1 MKRTLQLC
9 IGHDAVYKPADTGD
23 DTFVLYNCS
32 NGDLTEPA
40 QIKNSWSR
48 QITLPGTPAND
59 IIFGGMNRHD
69 RATNFRDPGGNGIY
83 FDPSVRTPFQL
94 FDDTGALV
102 DDGYL
107 KLDEIVEQGPDHSY
121 KVTLYG
127 GLGGFLYSL
136 SYDEYGNRRSLADLV
151 YKAHFSEGGA
161 VQDLGFTINY
171 ETVRDAWDF
180 LSQNGGPHYLKDNK
194 WDFIN
199 FAPCYNGYPSG
210 QFSADKV
217 LVDAQRTG
225 LPFIDGDFHPYGS
238 GRTVLVS
245 LPSKKTEWEVGDL
258 RSYLQRPVLRF
269 GAVLAAIADPENNG
283 GYEVELDE
291 TIFDPVL
298 ANNGYVWGTWLTLPL
313 LTTMKVHRDPG
324 AATSFAVIVGQN
336 PIPTNVG
343 AATDFR
349 IEVAPKIGAGTGDR
363 YLHTDYGALVVN
375 WIEVKATFY
384 DSHGLAQLVKTVR
397 FGSLVDG
404 NAQPVAQITNVGHFD
419 ASGNWTGAP
428 AVFEWSNPEG
438 IGNETYARVDIAV
451 TDGSYVAYGYSDPL
465 PGYVWNDPDDY
476 DDRTAYTDTP
486 QLSGQY
492 NVSGIDGVRS
502 NVPVSAADLLKTEHT
517 PAEYLLSFV
526 KMLGLRLFFDP
537 ARKKVTV
544 SDRGYR
550 YAMTPIDLTRR
561 INRGK
566 PLTTTPLAFDKR
578 WYQFGLDYSR
588 GEWAQYYKNKYGF
601 DFGDQ
606 RVDTGY
612 DFDAGTKAVMEG
624 VIFRGAVQILERSK
638 FFMQFANGGTYPPGV
653 FLDQGATYDLFD
665 YSGNTKQMPVPFP
678 RVGGTPLNPTYP
690 GFDLFDKPQFHN
702 ADNAGYDE
710 RDTLILFDGMVS
722 FTSGTYILTDDTQ
735 LMMQLNNDTPCWNLA
750 SGYSI
755 AEAPHFTRYGRY
767 CLDFGI
773 PAEIPVPD
781 LDPSNWTGIY
791 GMRWRSFIGD
801 RLDVNTRVVRCW
813 VNWDGY
819 QVGPDLL
826 KNFYWFDGAI
836 WSLNKIINYS
846 LTTWDDT
853 ECEFIRVQNKINYY

>member
-1 MKRTLQLC
+1 MKRTLQLF
-9 IGHDAVYKPADTGD
+9 IGDPPFCHPADTGD
-23 DTFVLYNCS
+23 DTFVLYNWS

-69 RATNFRDPGGNGIY
+69 RATNFGASGDGIY

-136 SYDEYGNRRSLADLV
+136 SYDEYGNRRTLADLV

-217 LVDAQRTG
+217 LVDVQRTG
-225 LPFIDGDFHPYGS
+225 LPFIDGDFHPYGG
-238 GRTVLVS
+238 GRDVLVS

-283 GYEVELDE
+283 GYDVELDE

-336 PIPTNVG
+336 TIPTLSG
-343 AATDFR
+343 AAMDFR
-349 IEVAPKIGAGTGDR
+349 IEVVPKIGAGSGNR
-363 YLHTDYGALVVN
+363 YLYAVANETVIN

-384 DSHGLAQLVKTVR
+384 DTHNVQRLVKTVR
-397 FGSLVDG
+397 FGSLIDA
-404 NAQPVAQITNVGHFD
+404 NAQPVAMINNVGYFD

-428 AVFEWSNPEG
+428 AVFEWSNPDG
-438 IGNETYARVDIAV
+438 IGNETYGRVVISV
-451 TDGSYVAYGYSDPL
+451 SDGSYISAGYGSPL
-465 PGYVWNDPDDY
+465 AGNVWTDPDNVFSFV
-476 DDRTAYTDTP
+476 AYTDTP
-486 QLSGQY
+486 QCSGQY
-492 NVSGIDGVRS
+492 NTAGIDSVRS

-544 SDRGYR
+544 SNRGYHT
-550 YAMTPIDLTRR
+550 AMTPIDLTRR
-561 INRGK
+561 INRSK
-566 PLTTTPLAFDKR
+566 PMTTIPLAFDKR

-588 GEWAQYYKNKYGF
+588 GEYAQYYKNKYGI
-601 DFGDQ
+601 DFGAQ
-606 RVDTGY
+606 RVDTGF

-638 FFMQFANGGTYPPGV
+638 FFMQFDLGGKYPPGV

-665 YSGNTKQMPVPFP
+665 YSGNTKQMTVPIP
-678 RVGGTPLNPTYP
+678 QYGGTPLNPPHP

-722 FTSGTYILTDDTQ
+722 FTSGTYMLTDDTQ

-750 SGYSI
+750 SGYGI

-826 KNFYWFDGAI
+826 KNFYYFDGAI